1 MPYQEWL
8 RDGPDETQQPVAG
21 IFLRDEVPIPEAEM
35 PEDEAS
41 LIETTFNSPSAGFF
55 VDSNHIWRI

>member
-1 MPYQEWL
+1 MKPSNRLAEITPA
-8 RDGPDETQQPVAG
+8 DK
-21 IFLRDEVPIPEAEM
+21 VPIPEAEM